1 MAKARKKAKAK
12 AKPKVKVSPK
22 PKPKPKAKKT
32 VRTKAP
38 KVVVKKSSIRKAVK
52 PKALIHN
59 VSKKESTLKPA
70 PVKAAPAKA
79 ASRNSKTLPA
89 KTPLAKTVPAPKKE
103 LRVEAPKPEAPPP
116 VSPVPRK
123 EQREIREK
131 LTALLEQL
139 QHNIQGGVKAAGERD
154 LAHIVDTSDMA
165 SDSAEGDLAFRI
177 AESEG
182 ANATEVQKAIE
193 KIDTDSYGI
202 CERCMKP
209 IGMDRLHFLPFATQC
224 IKCQELAEIRR
235 TNDDEAELD
244 DLVDAIDDGQE
255 EA

>member
-1 MAKARKKAKAK
+1 MAKVKKKAKAK

-22 PKPKPKAKKT
+22 PKLKPKAKKT

-38 KVVVKKSSIRKAVK
+38 KVVVKKSSSRKAVK

-70 PVKAAPAKA
+70 PAKA
-79 ASRNSKTLPA
+79 ASRNSKSLPA
-89 KTPLAKTVPAPKKE
+89 KTPLAKTVPAPKRE

-131 LTALLEQL
+131 LTALLGQL

-193 KIDTDSYGI
+193 KIDTGSYGI

-235 TNDDEAELD
+235 KNDDEAELD

>member
-1 MAKARKKAKAK
+1 
-12 AKPKVKVSPK
+12 
-22 PKPKPKAKKT
+22 
-32 VRTKAP
+32 
-38 KVVVKKSSIRKAVK
+38 
-52 PKALIHN
+52 
-59 VSKKESTLKPA
+59 VSKKESTPKPAPVKPA

-79 ASRNSKTLPA
+79 APAKAASGNSKALPA
-89 KTPLAKTVPAPKKE
+89 KTPLAKTVLAPKKE
-103 LRVEAPKPEAPPP
+103 PRVEAPKPEAPPP

-193 KIDTDSYGI
+193 KIDTGSYGI
-202 CERCMKP
+202 CERCIKP

-235 TNDDEAELD
+235 KNDDEEELD
-244 DLVDAIDDGQE
+244 DLVEAIDDGQE